1 MHSKKTKK
9 FKKNLK
15 TKKQMEKSNLTAC
28 QVDKNSNIEQR
39 TVSSDF

>member
-15 TKKQMEKSNLTAC
+15 TKKQMEKSNLTAY